1 MDSDALFSNH
11 TVVEIRAVEHKTR
24 SVLTIFCSQMVK
36 ELNPALFFSQ
46 E

>member
-24 SVLTIFCSQMVK
+24 SVLTISAHK
-36 ELNPALFFSQ
+36 WLKN
-46 E
+46 